1 MFGARVLGSI
11 AALVFAS
18 GLAACGSESEEARTP
33 DVAAQD
39 ADGQEVTPGAEDEEV
54 AVIQVKDHGV
64 IKLELYPNRA
74 PNHVE
79 NFKKLARDHFYDGMT
94 FHRVI
99 PGFMIQ
105 TGDPNTKDPDTSRWG
120 MGGPGYTIDAE
131 FNKAPHLRGTV
142 SMARTEDPN
151 SAGSQFF
158 ICIDRAS
165 HLDGNYTVFGKVFEG
180 MDVADEI
187 ANAPRDRND
196 RPLENLVV
204 ESVRI
209 ESPS

>member
-1 MFGARVLGSI
+1 MLGARVLGSI
-11 AALVFAS
+11 AVLVFAS
-18 GLAACGSESEEARTP
+18 GLAACGSEREEARTP

-39 ADGQEVTPGAEDEEV
+39 ANGQEVTPGAEGEEV

-64 IKLELYPNRA
+64 IKLEFYPGRA

-79 NFKKLARDHFYDGMT
+79 NFKKLARDHFYDGTT

-120 MGGPGYTIDAE
+120 MGGPGYTLDAE

-142 SMARTEDPN
+142 SMARSEDPD

-158 ICIDRAS
+158 ICVDRVS

-180 MDVADEI
+180 MDVADKI
-187 ANAPRDRND
+187 ANAARDRND
-196 RPLENLVV
+196 RPLENVFV
-204 ESVRI
+204 ESIRI
-209 ESPS
+209 ESRS